1 MSYIVQPDVVKYA
14 CTCGI
19 LKPIS
24 NLYFCR
30 HCLEIRCSF
39 CVCHEADSHYCGKCA
54 ENLPSSEARLKKN
67 RCGNCFDC
75 PSCHQQ
81 LTTRAANVGPK
92 NGEDTKA
99 TPRKVFYLLCLLCR
113 WSSRDVGIPDQ
124 SAVSGGWPERENV
137 YANRLQEIQDMYKG
151 IVLSD
156 KQQKLEKDKKKQRR
170 YMSFTDRTGI
180 TASMLRK
187 RVGLPDVPHPLL
199 KSKPKEPTKAIATE
213 DVEPFLEDLLTQPVN
228 LSLITTMEQ
237 RLVQPELQPTTVDKL
252 FPIHKH
258 LSVKRSQRCRSCEH
272 NVSKPEYNP
281 NSIKFKIQLFAYY
294 HIPEVRLITVEP
306 LRAGKVS
313 ELLIKFINPTQ
324 HQTTVTILPYKVQDD
339 LTLEECKSEIAQQP
353 EEKQSIPVASSQP
366 SSLIHSSLSRQPSI
380 TIKPRSVTVPIAAS
394 IEVPNNTFIL
404 PPRDDAAEYD
414 DSGDT
419 HNIQD
424 DPKLVVWRKSNKA
437 VIRLKIIPESDSKI
451 GDEVVV
457 GFIMQHVYVNT
468 ITTVDN
474 KEPQKYEHKIKV
486 FLKLGGLVGNE

>member
-1 MSYIVQPDVVKYA
+1 MSYIILPDVVHYA

-24 NLYFCR
+24 KLYFCR
-30 HCLEIRCSF
+30 HCLELRCGF
-39 CVCHEADSHYCGKCA
+39 CVCHEADSHYCDKCA

-81 LTTRAANVGPK
+81 LSTRAATVGPK
-92 NGEDTKA
+92 NPDDPKA
-99 TPRKVFYLLCLLCR
+99 APRKVFYLLCLLCR

-124 SAVSGGWPERENV
+124 AAVSGGWPERENI
-137 YANRLQEIQDMYKG
+137 YAHRLQEIQDMYKA

-156 KQQKLEKDKKKQRR
+156 KQQKLDKDKKKQRR

-187 RVGLPDVPHPLL
+187 RIGWPDVPNPLL
-199 KSKPKEPTKAIATE
+199 KAKPTELNNKAIAKE
-213 DVEPFLEDLLTQPVN
+213 EVEEFPEDLLTSPVN
-228 LSLITTMEQ
+228 LSLATTMEQ
-237 RLVQPELQPTTVDKL
+237 RLVQPEWQPTTIDKL

-294 HIPEVRLITVEP
+294 HIPEVRIITVEP

-313 ELLIKFINPTQ
+313 ELLLKFSNPTQ
-324 HQTTVTILPYKVQDD
+324 HQTSITLFPYKVDD
-339 LTLEECKSEIAQQP
+339 VIACEDNRTEVISQSS
-353 EEKQSIPVASSQP
+353 EEKGSGSQP
-366 SSLIHSSLSRQPSI
+366 SSITHTSLTRQPSI
-380 TIKPRSVTVPIAAS
+380 TIKPRPIKTRVVADVV
-394 IEVPNNTFIL
+394 VPNASFVL

-414 DSGDT
+414 DSGDA
-419 HNIQD
+419 HNIQN
-424 DPKLVVWRKSNKA
+424 DPKIVVWRKSNKA
-437 VIRLKIIPESDSKI
+437 VIKLQVTPNSDLNI
-451 GDEVVV
+451 GDEVTTA
-457 GFIMQHVYVNT
+457 FTIQHIYINT
-468 ITTVDN
+468 ITTVEN
-474 KEPQKYEHKIKV
+474 KEPQKCEHKVKV
-486 FLKLGGLVGNE
+486 FLTLGNLVGGS